1 MSLDELLESYL
12 SENGDVKSLNTE
24 RLLRIV
30 VNHFKRFL
38 GGSATATDL
47 IDRNLVGFMRWRRQ
61 GGTAEITIE
70 HEVAK
75 IRALAVFAHGL
86 GLVPPV
92 RFKVKHGRPATP
104 SAMTVEQVRAMF
116 EAARNNP
123 YEIGGVPGAVYFVAL
138 FHLAWDTGARA
149 NSIHELKRDDIDLEN
164 RRVTFRVLKG
174 NAPAVTKEIRQ
185 SAADAIR
192 ALLEVSPFPRPFA
205 VVKPASIYHH
215 LKRIKIAAGIPLSRR
230 NGLHDFRRAYATHL
244 WAAGGDATEALG
256 HSSDAVTR
264 KWYIDPRAKKKQP
277 VDLLFDPSAP
287 KRANWFA
294 WLRNA
299 VGLWFA

>member
-1 MSLDELLESYL
+1 MSIEELLESYL

-30 VNHFKRFL
+30 VGHFKTFR
-38 GGSATATDL
+38 GGEADATDL

-61 GGTAEITIE
+61 GGTAEVTLE
-70 HEVAK
+70 HEAAK
-75 IRALAVFAHGL
+75 LRALAAFAHEL
-86 GLVPPV
+86 GLIPHV

-104 SAMTVEQVRAMF
+104 TAMTAEQVRAMF
-116 EAARNNP
+116 DAARSNQFA
-123 YEIGGVPGAVYFVAL
+123 IGGVPGSVYFVAL

-149 NSIHELKRDDIDLEN
+149 NSIYELKREDIDLEN
-164 RRVTFRVLKG
+164 RTVTFRVLKG
-174 NAPAVTKEIRQ
+174 NAAAVTKEIRQ
-185 SAADAIR
+185 SAADALR
-192 ALLEVSPFPRPFA
+192 VLLEVSPFPRPFA

-264 KWYIDPRAKKKQP
+264 KWYIDPRAKKKQA
-277 VDLLFDPSAP
+277 VDLLFDPAVP

-294 WLRNA
+294 WLRTA
-299 VGLWFA
+299 IGL